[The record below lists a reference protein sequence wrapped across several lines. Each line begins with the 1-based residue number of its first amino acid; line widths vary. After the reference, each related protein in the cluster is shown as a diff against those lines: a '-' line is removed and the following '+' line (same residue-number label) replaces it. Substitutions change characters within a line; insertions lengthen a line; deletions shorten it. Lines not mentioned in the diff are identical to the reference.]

1 MTQVARGWAATMT
14 AQVWSYISPCG
25 ICCRQSSNWTGF
37 LISSLVSSC
46 QPIHQCPKL
55 VCNSSTTNA
64 I

>member
-1 MTQVARGWAATMT
+1 MTQVATGWATT
-14 AQVWSYISPCG
+14 VPAQVRSYTSPCE
-25 ICCRQSSNWTGF
+25 ICYRQSSSETGF

-55 VCNSSTTNA
+55 ICNSSTTNA